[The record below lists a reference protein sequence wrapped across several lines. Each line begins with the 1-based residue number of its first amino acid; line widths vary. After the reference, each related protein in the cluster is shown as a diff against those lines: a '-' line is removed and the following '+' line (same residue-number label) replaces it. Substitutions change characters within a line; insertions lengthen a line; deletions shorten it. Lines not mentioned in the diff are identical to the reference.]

1 MGYRSWWI
9 LFGPARSLPNFRVER
24 EPLKQPLSKKDTNQ
38 QIGQQSQYENRYGI
52 LGRLIGG
59 FRHRPE
65 FVRSRRDLTLVHRR

>member
-1 MGYRSWWI
+1 MSLPD
-9 LFGPARSLPNFRVER
+9 LFGPARSPPNIQTDIEPR
-24 EPLKQPLSKKDTNQ
+24 EQPVSKEDTEQ